1 MSAAKKILKKG
12 DQRLLEM
19 CQEVSRIYEESPQS
33 IPKEDLKDA
42 ASLVSIFENQQFGE
56 NFRNLREVKKR
67 LFEDCLLDIA
77 SGGDLLRTGTFQIC
91 FKAGQLEVS
100 HRFFGESSEGD
111 LVYSVFL
118 KKQAAF
124 QNFKQTEA
132 DEIPQDQINRLS
144 LYFACAR
151 VAKAKI

>member
-1 MSAAKKILKKG
+1 MSALKKNRKRG
-12 DQRLLEM
+12 DKRLLEM
-19 CQEVSRIYEESPQS
+19 CAEISRIYQESPQS

-56 NFRNLREVKKR
+56 SFRNIKEMKKQ
-67 LFEDCLLDIA
+67 LFDDCLLDIA
-77 SGGDLLRTGTFQIC
+77 GGGELLRTGIFQIC
-91 FKAGQLEVS
+91 FRSNQLEVS
-100 HRFFGESSEGD
+100 HRFFGDPTSGD
-111 LVYSVFL
+111 LVYSVSL

-132 DEIPQDQINRLS
+132 DEIPQDQINKLS

-151 VAKAKI
+151 TANFKI